1 MVCNLYSTKARPFDG
16 SERSSAGDDE
26 IRVGES
32 PAGSA
37 TNIGKHVV
45 IVMDGLK
52 DFTME
57 PLEWA
62 LHNIMPTGSTVTLLG
77 LMPWLNIPLSSKT
90 WRDVWMLELED
101 LSIAKDKSEWK
112 SDAKYLKLQA
122 VIDLC
127 KKYGVLPQ
135 KEVVM
140 GYPPRLLVVERIVSL
155 HATWVVFDSDKY
167 HKKNRDFYAEKIP
180 CNMVMMNEGGDV
192 DMIRGF
198 RLNDDRTPGESPASL
213 VPTPQLNLSQRLKVI
228 LEDCDEDES
237 KKAQGN

>member
-16 SERSSAGDDE
+16 SERSSAGDDDDDE

-37 TNIGKHVV
+37 KNIGKHVV

-77 LMPWLNIPLSSKT
+77 LMPWLNIPH
-90 WRDVWMLELED
+90 

-167 HKKNRDFYAEKIP
+167 HKKNREFYAEKIP

-198 RLNDDRTPGESPASL
+198 PLNDDRTPGESPASL